1 MRKRILALV
10 AVLLLAAACTT
21 AGESPRTP
29 SPEAPERWRGGT
41 LRLAATFDITGVQSW
56 NNTFIPEAGLD
67 PQRSYSS
74 VPWELF
80 RCCLLR
86 TLFAYPGVPGAEGGS
101 QAQPDM
107 ASSWDVSADGL
118 TWTFEIRDGIRYA
131 PPLEDVEITS
141 GDFVRALLR
150 TARLSEI
157 GFSYS
162 FYYSVIRGFDE
173 YAAGEAATIS
183 GLETPDDRTLVV
195 RLVEEAGDLLDRFAM
210 AATAPI
216 PPDRSDADAAMG
228 VAEGHDDDYG
238 RFLVASG
245 PYMIEGSEQL
255 DLSVPPRMRN
265 PMVGYQPPTIEENV
279 LVRSGSLVLVRNPSW
294 DPATDE
300 LRPAYPDRIEVRI
313 EAQGPGGYEELNE
326 TLAAEVDAG
335 TIDHVVDADPPVEQL
350 ERYSADPEL
359 STRLWSG
366 TTVWAWGV
374 WLNVAVP
381 PFDDVHVRR
390 AVAFAIDEAE
400 VVQAFRSHG
409 WEKGPASPEP
419 LGHTVPDPLE
429 ADLLATY
436 DPYPAD
442 LGSAKAEMALS
453 RYDGRGEDG
462 VCDVRAC
469 TGIDGVTFRGPI
481 PRAATTLITERLAE
495 IGIRVRFVHM
505 SFQAFVERVF
515 DEAHRTPMSL
525 WGWGAD
531 YPNPSTVIAPIFT
544 SEALLGSGSNAMMLG
559 ASPEQL
565 ERWGY
570 EVDRVPSVDER
581 VDRCVSMVGSEQL
594 ECWVGL
600 DRYLME
606 QVAPVVPFMQERSA
620 RVVSPR
626 VESFSFDQFTGT
638 LAFDQMALVPGSE

>member
-1 MRKRILALV
+1 MRGRLV
-10 AVLLLAAACTT
+10 ATATVLVLATACTGSE
-21 AGESPRTP
+21 AEGGNQSSGR
-29 SPEAPERWRGGT
+29 PEPWHGGT

-56 NNTFIPEAGLD
+56 DNTAIPEAGLD

-74 VPWELF
+74 VPSELF

-101 QAQPDM
+101 QVQPDL

-118 TWTFEIRDGIRYA
+118 TWTFQIRDGIRYA
-131 PPLEDVEITS
+131 PPLEEVEVSS

-150 TARLSEI
+150 TARVSED
-157 GFSYS
+157 GFTYSY
-162 FYYSVIRGFDE
+162 YYSVIRGFDE
-173 YAAGEAATIS
+173 YAAGDAATIS

-195 RLVEEAGDLLDRFAM
+195 RLNEAAGDLLDRFAM
-210 AATAPI
+210 AATAPV
-216 PPDRSDADAAMG
+216 PPDPSDADAAMG

-255 DLSVPPRMRN
+255 DLSVTPQMQTPI
-265 PMVGYQPPTIEENV
+265 VGYQPPTIEQNV
-279 LVRSGSLVLVRNPSW
+279 PVRPGSLVLVRNPSW
-294 DPATDE
+294 RPTTDE
-300 LRPAYPDRIEVRI
+300 LRPAYPDRIDLRVEPL
-313 EAQGPGGYEELNE
+313 GDGGYEELNE

-335 TIDHVVDADPPVEQL
+335 TIDHVVDADPPMAQL
-350 ERYSADPEL
+350 ESYSSDPDL
-359 STRLWSG
+359 SGRLWSG
-366 TTVWAWGV
+366 TTAWAWGM

-400 VVQAFRSHG
+400 VVRSFRSHG

-419 LGHTVPDPLE
+419 LGHAVPDPLE

-436 DPYPAD
+436 DPYPAE
-442 LGSAKAEMALS
+442 LASAKAEMALS
-453 RYDGRGEDG
+453 RYDRQGEDG
-462 VCDVRAC
+462 VCDAQTCRA
-469 TGIDGVTFRGPI
+469 IDGVTFRGPI
-481 PRAATTLITERLAE
+481 PRAATTLIAERLAE
-495 IGIRVRFVHM
+495 IGIRARFVHM
-505 SFQAFVERVF
+505 SFPRFVEQVF
-515 DEAHRTPMSL
+515 VEAHRTPLSV

-531 YPNPSTVIAPIFT
+531 YPNPSTMITPIFT

-559 ASPEQL
+559 ASSEQL

-581 VDRCVSMVGSEQL
+581 VDRCISMVGSEQL

-620 RVVSPR
+620 RVVSAR
-626 VESFSFDQFTGT
+626 VESFSFDQFTGS